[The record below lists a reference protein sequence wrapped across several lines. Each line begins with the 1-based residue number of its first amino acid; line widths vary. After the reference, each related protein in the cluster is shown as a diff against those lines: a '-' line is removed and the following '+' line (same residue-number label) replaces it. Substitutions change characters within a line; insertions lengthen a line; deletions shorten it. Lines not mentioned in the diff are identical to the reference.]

1 MAYPSIVQCRGCTI
15 TYAPTYTHTHST
27 TTIQRRACP
36 RAKDT
41 AAKAS
46 KASNPLL
53 CNWSNAKPVNYLF
66 PSPIGRR
73 TTAAT
78 HRRGPGL
85 VQIFPSF
92 CALFVCVFCVCYSDY
107 RSPWKMSIKGKKKI
121 KGQTFWEVKQN
132 GPRGEKA
139 KVHGYKTLRPSKYSV
154 NLTTQNSGSFDY
166 GFWSFWCCGWDVCQ
180 PAKPTYID
188 LSYAGVPSQAA
199 NIYH

>member
-1 MAYPSIVQCRGCTI
+1 MSSKRGNSTSIECNIKNPGLLRIKLTRRTEGSPAPRPYRWVALYGLPFHSAVQGLHHHLCANI
-15 TYAPTYTHTHST
+15 HTHST
-27 TTIQRRACP
+27 TTTIKRRACP

-73 TTAAT
+73 TTAAP

-92 CALFVCVFCVCYSDY
+92 CALFVCVF
-107 RSPWKMSIKGKKKI
+107 
-121 KGQTFWEVKQN
+121 
-132 GPRGEKA
+132 
-139 KVHGYKTLRPSKYSV
+139 
-154 NLTTQNSGSFDY
+154 
-166 GFWSFWCCGWDVCQ
+166 
-180 PAKPTYID
+180 
-188 LSYAGVPSQAA
+188 
-199 NIYH
+199 